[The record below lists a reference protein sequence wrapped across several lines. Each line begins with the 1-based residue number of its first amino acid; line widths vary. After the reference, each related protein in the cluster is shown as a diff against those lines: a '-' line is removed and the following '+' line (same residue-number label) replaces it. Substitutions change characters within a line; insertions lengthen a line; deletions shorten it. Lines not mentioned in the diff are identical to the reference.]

1 MSYEDFQEKV
11 KAILEKAGGVTAKFF
26 HDDGK
31 HHALCSDGTMI
42 VGNSQ
47 SLKVM
52 VRWGS
57 GHVSHAKI

>member
-11 KAILEKAGGVTAKFF
+11 NAILEKVDGITATFF
-26 HDDGK
+26 RDNGK

-42 VGNSQ
+42 IGNAK

-52 VRWGS
+52 VCWGS

>member
-1 MSYEDFQEKV
+1 MSYEDFQKRVE
-11 KAILEKAGGVTAKFF
+11 AILKRVGNITAEFS
-26 HDDGK
+26 HEDGK

-57 GHVSHAKI
+57 GHVSYAQI